1 MVGANTSSISTQYY
15 KLAHLGSISYTIYT
29 SSDNNDQ
36 ALLELELTIRH
47 KWPQILVTYYN
58 KSLYYF
64 VFGHNKVDSETIDLT
79 KEFPQLSTKYT
90 DTVNVDQ
97 FPNPHKSTKNDDNLA
112 WASLSFLKAT
122 KKMILYNLSLSGAI
136 KLFGNYCV
144 APTGDSVYSIL
155 CIDPILFQNGDLV
168 VSCVEKP
175 FTQLFS
181 SSVAYPRN
189 LAIDTNFVIYLIP
202 SGIRC
207 HLFDPTS
214 LRNNLIEKPQ
224 IENGKLLELL
234 KITTGVQCDE
244 STLWVKLIPN
254 LKHLNNQTS
263 AIGKFIH
270 SVENKKF
277 ILWPWDLCLLQ
288 FGKFEPAIEE
298 EGLLGSSELNNPL
311 HLISDFLDFRIAHN
325 TQLQQ
330 QRDSLL
336 DQQQGETVNVPLSAG
351 SVHATGANSF
361 GNVPDISKDVDTVG
375 LSTTTPIETDL
386 FNLQNTEEFFKNDS
400 IHMNLEYQ
408 IHKKETEP
416 ENESENDMEIDDL
429 FGGDESDDNDDLE
442 EAGNEEEKPT
452 PSNNTIDKNGVIGN
466 ALEEAF
472 IADATPSK
480 ENINLD
486 SKIMPPDST
495 SEEAV
500 PDKEN
505 FKPKETKPSYIDI
518 LKDKMTIEKIVNS
531 PDYKDPGAPLPVVP
545 TPLVLSTVSQSAVTT
560 NPPSV
565 GSAPGPAPGPAPGT
579 ETLYEANNAYAQSSQ
594 ILQLPQQKSAFSP
607 ILFNPII
614 KSDIDT
620 KYGKGGK
627 FYVAKDSSTNGNL
640 DMKNRSLRATSV
652 SGMEIPFSS
661 EDKKRLQQNLEVLD
675 SSTTSDNEGGEDIED
690 DDNDYEDE
698 GDDDEEEEGE
708 EEEEEESD
716 EDEISDIGKST
727 PLKLNTQN
735 ESVPPQQS
743 NYNPVNITDLGSNT
757 TNNITDKQGYENT
770 EGFGTPFPNQIS
782 KYSIKPESPFASNEL
797 QSSVSPMYFDTSQSH
812 QSPQLQPSTGTLE
825 VLKASSLESP
835 SKISESSNYLPLIL
849 RSINVST
856 IPSLYLMNNL
866 ISSKLLPSFTIS
878 DDDLE
883 NDLDITKSNEMI
895 VKLGFLKEFL
905 DFMSPNIIF
914 DLGLMKNDESDYY
927 INGVNDLL
935 LNLDP
940 GISSDW
946 ILNSLSKVFPCTYPM
961 KLIELLYDFKSLE
974 LEDQLDSQLN
984 FLNEIADE
992 EDFVGPKALYRKL
1005 KALEWDSFSL
1015 NELNKTSFEKYKNVM
1030 EKLSAENTVS
1040 DDDYF
1045 KLPTV
1050 KTRILK
1056 NGNIVNLNNIGL
1068 KFWKYLNFSPV
1079 KKQKDFQILLIA
1091 ETHRN
1096 TASYATEFLD
1106 QIIQNYKECNFGTIS
1121 KVNLST
1127 VETRSDL
1134 EPISDG
1140 LVLVHKEHDQLYND
1154 FYIQTNKK
1162 LISLVELIKLDL
1174 INKTNNFEFGKPLL
1188 LFFIDFNDS
1197 SNSNVQVCKI
1207 FRNFKVALT
1216 THQLPLVDIFTK
1228 IVPSS
1233 LLVKKV
1239 HHETALKVFSN
1250 YKLTKI
1256 SMNLYNEC
1264 PNDLANKSIVKNL
1277 FTTIVKDPPSKIQ
1290 FKFMNSS
1297 YRDNSSND
1305 DIFLHL
1311 AYERSIDN
1319 SWFVASWSDPLGRVV
1334 HVKSWYCSDSV
1345 SKSEKST
1352 YRGDIMDIMSIT
1364 DDIWSISTDLFKV
1377 LNDELGSFGGKK
1389 FLVLTRINSIIP
1401 DVELVH
1407 WKRLSLKH
1415 KEISLIVVSVRQTP
1429 RIVGSNESEDLGP
1442 KSNDYA
1448 PTPMIQDKDI
1458 FFGFKQ
1464 TFSTS
1469 NTSSPSASGGA
1480 LVTSPNSLSLHSPQ
1494 QFLNAPANFL
1504 SPQDL
1509 IAPTSLGISGAKPG
1523 SSGIDPEVVLENQD
1537 NEVYGVIPKVPLPSF
1552 NSPTRFCMKTGYL
1565 MMQVNQ
1571 PSEEEYKDDIK
1582 KTYLVYEI
1590 NLLSCSN
1597 YWNLDVLMKLIML
1610 QYKQMIALNDILCMN
1625 PIVGELDI
1633 LGTHS
1638 RNNAIV
1644 PWHINAVG
1652 KLLDYLVHIYVDKD

>member
-1 MVGANTSSISTQYY
+1 MVGANASSISTQYY
-15 KLAHLGSISYTIYT
+15 KLAHLGSINYTIYT

-64 VFGHNKVDSETIDLT
+64 VFGHNQANSEMIDLSN
-79 KEFPQLSTKYT
+79 EFPQLSTKYT

-97 FPNPHKSTKNDDNLA
+97 FPNPHKTTKGDDNLA
-112 WASLSFLKAT
+112 MASLSFLKAT
-122 KKMILYNLSLSGAI
+122 KKMILYNLSLCGAI

-144 APTGDSVYSIL
+144 TTTGNSVYSIL
-155 CIDPILFQNGDLV
+155 CIDPILFQNGDLI

-181 SSVAYPRN
+181 SSIAYPRN

-263 AIGKFIH
+263 TIGKFIH
-270 SVENKKF
+270 SVDNKKF

-288 FGKFEPAIEE
+288 IGKYEATIHE
-298 EGLLGSSELNNPL
+298 EGFIESAELNNPL
-311 HLISDFLDFRIAHN
+311 HLISSFLDFRITHN
-325 TQLQQ
+325 SQLKHQV
-330 QRDSLL
+330 DNLL
-336 DQQQGETVNVPLSAG
+336 DHQQGEAVNVSLSAG
-351 SVHATGANSF
+351 SVQATGASSI

-375 LSTTTPIETDL
+375 LNTTTPIETDL
-386 FNLQNTEEFFKNDS
+386 FNLQDTEEFFKSDNIQMDIES
-400 IHMNLEYQ
+400 Q
-408 IHKKETEP
+408 IHKTETE
-416 ENESENDMEIDDL
+416 NENDMEIDDL
-429 FGGDESDDNDDLE
+429 FGGDESEDNDDLE
-442 EAGNEEEKPT
+442 EVDGEKEKLT
-452 PSNNTIDKNGVIGN
+452 PSNITVERNGENDN
-466 ALEEAF
+466 ALEEEF
-472 IADATPSK
+472 VSKPTPSK
-480 ENINLD
+480 ENANLD
-486 SKIMPPDST
+486 SKIAPPDSIN
-495 SEEAV
+495 EDIV
-500 PDKEN
+500 PGKEDI
-505 FKPKETKPSYIDI
+505 KPKEVRPSYIDI
-518 LKDKMTIEKIVNS
+518 LKDKMTIEKIDSS
-531 PDYKDPGAPLPVVP
+531 PDYKDPGAPLPIIP
-545 TPLVLSTVSQSAVTT
+545 TPLVSSTISQSAATS

-565 GSAPGPAPGPAPGT
+565 GSGLGPGG
-579 ETLYEANNAYAQSSQ
+579 EALHEGNNAYVQSSQ
-594 ILQLPQQKSAFSP
+594 ISQLPQQKSAFSP

-627 FYVAKDSSTNGNL
+627 FYVAKDSTSNGNFEG
-640 DMKNRSLRATSV
+640 KNRSLRATSV

-661 EDKKRLQQNLEVLD
+661 EDKKRLQHELELLD
-675 SSTTSDNEGGEDIED
+675 SSTTSENDEGGDND
-690 DDNDYEDE
+690 DDGNDYENDK
-698 GDDDEEEEGE
+698 GDDDYEEEEE

-716 EDEISDIGKST
+716 EDEESDIGKST

-735 ESVPPQQS
+735 DSLPPQQS
-743 NYNPVNITDLGSNT
+743 NYNPINTNDSGSNT
-757 TNNITDKQGYENT
+757 SNNNTDKQGFENT
-770 EGFGTPFPNQIS
+770 EGFGTPFPNQVS
-782 KYSIKPESPFASNEL
+782 KYSMKPESPFAGNDM

-812 QSPQLQPSTGTLE
+812 QSPQLQPSAGTLE
-825 VLKASSLESP
+825 VLKTSSLESP

-849 RSINVST
+849 RSINVAT
-856 IPSLYLMNNL
+856 IPSSYLMNNL

-878 DDDLE
+878 DDALE

-914 DLGLMKNDESDYY
+914 DLGLMTTDESDYY
-927 INGVNDLL
+927 INGADDLSL
-935 LNLDP
+935 GSNTGL
-940 GISSDW
+940 SSDW
-946 ILNSLSKVFPCTYPM
+946 ILNNLSKVFPCTYPM

-974 LEDQLDSQLN
+974 LEDQLDNQLN
-984 FLNEIADE
+984 FLNEIANE
-992 EDFVGPKALYRKL
+992 EDFGGPKALYRKL
-1005 KALEWDSFSL
+1005 KALEWDSFSS
-1015 NELNKTSFEKYKNVM
+1015 NDLNKANFDKYKNVM
-1030 EKLSAENTVS
+1030 EKLSTENAVN

-1045 KLPTV
+1045 RLPTV

-1068 KFWKYLNFSPV
+1068 KFWKYLNFNPV
-1079 KKQKDFQILLIA
+1079 KKSKDFQILLIA

-1096 TASYATEFLD
+1096 TASYATEFLE

-1127 VETRSDL
+1127 VETRPDL
-1134 EPISDG
+1134 EPISGG
-1140 LVLVHKEHDQLYND
+1140 LVLVNKGHDQSYND

-1188 LFFIDFNDS
+1188 LFFIDFNES
-1197 SNSNVQVCKI
+1197 LNSNVQICKI

-1239 HHETALKVFSN
+1239 YHESALKVFSN
-1250 YKLTKI
+1250 YKLTKL

-1264 PNDLANKSIVKNL
+1264 PNDLVNKSIVKNL

-1290 FKFMNSS
+1290 FKFMNNS
-1297 YRDNSSND
+1297 YRDNSSNN

-1319 SWFVASWSDPLGRVV
+1319 NWFVASWSDPLGQVV
-1334 HVKSWYCSDSV
+1334 HVKSWYCSDTV

-1352 YRGDIMDIMSIT
+1352 YRGDVMDIMSIT
-1364 DDIWSISTDLFKV
+1364 DDIWNISTELFKI
-1377 LNDELGSFGGKK
+1377 LNDESCSIGGKK

-1407 WKRLSLKH
+1407 WKRLSSKH
-1415 KEISLIVVSVRQTP
+1415 KEISLIVMSVRQTP
-1429 RIVGSNESEDLGP
+1429 RMVGSNESETLEP
-1442 KSNDYA
+1442 KSNDSA

-1509 IAPTSLGISGAKPG
+1509 IAPSSSGISSAKPG
-1523 SSGIDPEVVLENQD
+1523 NSSIDPEVVLEIQD

-1571 PSEEEYKDDIK
+1571 PTEEEYQDDVK
-1582 KTYLVYEI
+1582 KAYLVYEI
-1590 NLLSCSN
+1590 NVLSCSN
-1597 YWNLDVLMKLIML
+1597 YWNLDVLMKLIMS

-1625 PIVGELDI
+1625 PILGESVI
-1633 LGTHS
+1633 SGAHS